1 MASKVGFHDPSGH
14 GRGGGHRPVSRADQL
29 SAQQD
34 KRTFPNFFVDSPGD
48 DNTIQG
54 GIGFQ
59 VPGFGFGIPGLGSID
74 IHGPRIGIGG
84 TLKQVGKRSGGYAH
98 GRPGQPGEGE
108 MTFADY
114 LSMAQEMMQESG
126 AGGPDY
132 SAVEEALRRNA
143 LESDAKLEAMYR
155 QLHGSIDA
163 DAPTIAGAYNQ
174 ATGDIGRNADQASA
188 GVSAG
193 YQAAR
198 DAQTAQ
204 LDALGIQ
211 DAASVLASQGGNAA
225 ADQAHAVGNI
235 EQNRQTG
242 QQQSTLNKA
251 SALDYNTNI
260 GNAAILGGTEA
271 RGAIQ
276 SQLMDALAE
285 LAMRKSQTQ
294 SESGSSALDL
304 ALQLQGQ
311 GQQGGLSPEDQQ
323 NFAEFMYQQ
332 QNDSTERSDRIF
344 QMLFQQYDGD
354 MQKAAQA
361 FAQLQAS
368 GLA

>member
-1 MASKVGFHDPSGH
+1 MAVKVDDPRAPKRGLRKAAPSS
-14 GRGGGHRPVSRADQL
+14 GGGFFDT
-29 SAQQD
+29 SA
-34 KRTFPNFFVDSPGD
+34 FLSPGGVHNPTPESWTD
-48 DNTIQG
+48 
-54 GIGFQ
+54 
-59 VPGFGFGIPGLGSID
+59 GSWRD
-74 IHGPRIGIGG
+74 WSYRDGPEPAPPMA
-84 TLKQVGKRSGGYAH
+84 RSRGAAL
-98 GRPGQPGEGE
+98 RKAEPEL
-108 MTFADY
+108 TFADY
-114 LSMAQEMMQESG
+114 LTMAQEMMNQSG
-126 AGGPDY
+126 ATGPDY

-143 LESDAKLEAMYR
+143 LQSDAKLEAMYR

-163 DAPTIAGAYNQ
+163 DAPTIAGAYDQAADAINQ
-174 ATGDIGRNADQASA
+174 NADQASA
-188 GVSAG
+188 GTAAG

-198 DAQTAQ
+198 DAQTDQ
-204 LDALGIQ
+204 FRALGIQ
-211 DAASVLASQGGNAA
+211 DAASVLAAQGGNAV

-235 EQNRQTG
+235 EQGRTVGTNQAA
-242 QQQSTLNKA
+242 LNKG

-271 RGAIQ
+271 RGTIQ
-276 SQLMDALAE
+276 SQLMNALAE
-285 LAMRKSQTQ
+285 LAMRKSESQ
-294 SESGSSALDL
+294 SQSGSSALDL

-311 GQQGGLSPEDQQ
+311 GSQGGLSPEDQQ
-323 NFAEFMYQQ
+323 KFAEFMYQQ